1 MRKSMR
7 RKAVSLLV
15 VLLLITTIPVRANQ
29 TDEYVQAEMKK
40 QRIPGLSLAV
50 IKEGKIIKA
59 MGYGLAN
66 VELNLPASP
75 ESVYKIGSVSKQFI
89 ATGIMLLVQEGKLG
103 LSDKVSQHL
112 EGTPETWRD
121 ITLRHLLTHTSGLVR
136 EAPGFNPLKIQ
147 ADADVIKTAY
157 SMPLRFAPGEKWEYC
172 NLGYFMLAEIIRKA
186 SGAGWSEYLNQRVF
200 QPLGMNA
207 TRPTSVADIVPNRAN
222 GYAWKDSTL
231 ENAEIILALRP
242 SGAFLSNVLD
252 LAKWDAAL
260 YTDGILTRSSREQ
273 MWTPS
278 AEIPGRSNGAT
289 RVSYGLGWQI
299 GEVNG
304 HRHVN
309 HGGTLTGFRAA
320 LVRFLDDKL
329 TVVVLTNVADAS
341 PDVIAQGVAAFYIP
355 GLAAGKAALQWQRS
369 PRSSCLA
376 FSPLRDKWLSFN

>member
-1 MRKSMR
+1 M
-7 RKAVSLLV
+7 LV
-15 VLLLITTIPVRANQ
+15 VLLLIATIPVRADQ

-50 IKEGKIIKA
+50 IKEGNIIKA
-59 MGYGLAN
+59 KGYGLAN

-75 ESVYKIGSVSKQFI
+75 ESVYKIGSISKQFI

-103 LSDKVSQHL
+103 LDDKVSRHL
-112 EGTPETWRD
+112 EETPETWRE

-157 SMPLRFAPGEKWEYC
+157 SAPLRFAPGEKWEYC

-186 SGAGWSEYLNQRVF
+186 SGTGWSEYLNQRVF

-222 GYAWKDSTL
+222 GYAWKDGTL

-242 SGAFLSNVLD
+242 SGAFLSSVLD

-260 YTDGILTRSSREQ
+260 YTDRILTGASREQ

-278 AEIPGRSNGAT
+278 AEIPRGSNEAAKL
-289 RVSYGLGWQI
+289 SYGLGWQI

-309 HGGTLTGFRAA
+309 HGGTLAGFRAA

-329 TVVVLTNVADAS
+329 TVVVLTNVANAS
-341 PDVIAQGVAAFYIP
+341 PDAIAHGVAAFNIP
-355 GLAAGKAALQWQRS
+355 GVAAGKAALLWQRAPQTS
-369 PRSSCLA
+369 GLAALGLHGKWLA
-376 FSPLRDKWLSFN
+376 FD